1 MSGDRTVLTV
11 SKSQMNDWE
20 EICRAFAKK
29 IGAKL
34 VFVNSTSCGIELPDG
49 SFKHI
54 YIDEMQD
61 YLSK

>member
-11 SKSQMNDWE
+11 SKSQMKDWE

-29 IGAKL
+29 VGAKL
-34 VFVNSTSCGIELPDG
+34 VFVNSTSCGIELSDG

>member
-1 MSGDRTVLTV
+1 MRTVSAV
-11 SKSQMNDWE
+11 SKSQMKEWE

-34 VFVNSTSCGIELPDG
+34 VFVNSTSCGLELKDG

-54 YIDEMQD
+54 YIDEMQN